1 MHKGSLSMR
10 KSFFIITAVLLVI
23 GILTYLRSSNRSIS
37 KENII
42 YITITNNCS
51 DEIYGIHYE
60 NKLYEQL
67 GVGGMVHADGT
78 LVKTGEVLTIEFTPT
93 NLNYKDDLSGF
104 TIEFFVILEDAKEI
118 SCGIP
123 MKLNVEY
130 GGYYGFSLSGNRII
144 GFKVEKED

>member
-1 MHKGSLSMR
+1 MR
-10 KSFFIITAVLLVI
+10 KGFFIITAVLLVI
-23 GILTYLRSSNRSIS
+23 GIITYLQSSTIVIS

-60 NKLYEQL
+60 NKLYERL
-67 GVGGMVHADGT
+67 GIGSIVHADGT
-78 LVKTGEVLTIEFTPT
+78 LIKMGEVLTIEFTPT
-93 NLNYKDDLSGF
+93 NLHKDDLSGF
-104 TIEFFVILEDAKEI
+104 TIEFFVILEDATEM

-130 GGYYGFSLSGNRII
+130 GGYYGFSLSGNRVS

>member
-1 MHKGSLSMR
+1 MHKGSSRMR
-10 KSFFIITAVLLVI
+10 KGFFIITAVLLVI
-23 GILTYLRSSNRSIS
+23 GIITYLQSSTIVIS

-60 NKLYEQL
+60 NKLYERL
-67 GVGGMVHADGT
+67 GIGSIVHADGT
-78 LVKTGEVLTIEFTPT
+78 LIKMGEVLTIEFTPT
-93 NLNYKDDLSGF
+93 NLHKDDLSGF
-104 TIEFFVILEDAKEI
+104 TIEFFVILEDATEM

-130 GGYYGFSLSGNRII
+130 GGYYGFSLSGNRVS

>member
-1 MHKGSLSMR
+1 MHKGSSRMR
-10 KSFFIITAVLLVI
+10 KGFFIITAVLLVI
-23 GILTYLRSSNRSIS
+23 GIITYLQSSTIAIS

-60 NKLYEQL
+60 NKLYERL
-67 GVGGMVHADGT
+67 GIGSIVHADGT
-78 LVKTGEVLTIEFTPT
+78 LIKMGEVLTIEFTPT
-93 NLNYKDDLSGF
+93 NLLKDDLLGF
-104 TIEFFVILEDAKEI
+104 TIEYFVILEDATEM

-130 GGYYGFSLSGNRII
+130 GGYYGFSLSGNRVS

>member
-1 MHKGSLSMR
+1 MHKGSSRMR
-10 KSFFIITAVLLVI
+10 KGFFIITAVLLVI
-23 GILTYLRSSNRSIS
+23 GIITYLQSSTIAIS

-60 NKLYEQL
+60 NKLYERL
-67 GVGGMVHADGT
+67 GIGSIVHADGT
-78 LVKTGEVLTIEFTPT
+78 LIKMGEVLTIEFTPT
-93 NLNYKDDLSGF
+93 NLHKDDLSGF
-104 TIEFFVILEDAKEI
+104 TIEFFVILEDATEM

-130 GGYYGFSLSGNRII
+130 GGYYGFSLSGNRVS

>member
-1 MHKGSLSMR
+1 MR
-10 KSFFIITAVLLVI
+10 KGFFIITAVLLVI
-23 GILTYLRSSNRSIS
+23 GIITYLQSSTIVIS

-60 NKLYEQL
+60 NKLYERL
-67 GVGGMVHADGT
+67 GIGSMVHADGT
-78 LVKTGEVLTIEFTPT
+78 LIKMGEVLTIEFTPT
-93 NLNYKDDLSGF
+93 NLHKDDLSGF
-104 TIEFFVILEDAKEI
+104 TIEFFVILEDATEM

-130 GGYYGFSLSGNRII
+130 GGYYGFSLSGNRVS

>member
-1 MHKGSLSMR
+1 MHKGSSRMR
-10 KSFFIITAVLLVI
+10 KGFFIITAVLLVI
-23 GILTYLRSSNRSIS
+23 GIITYLQSSTIVIS

-60 NKLYEQL
+60 NKLYERL
-67 GVGGMVHADGT
+67 GIGSMVHADGT
-78 LVKTGEVLTIEFTPT
+78 LIKMGEVLTIEFTPT
-93 NLNYKDDLSGF
+93 NLHKDDLSGF
-104 TIEFFVILEDAKEI
+104 TIEFFVILEDATEM

-130 GGYYGFSLSGNRII
+130 GGYYGFSLSGNRVS

>member
-1 MHKGSLSMR
+1 MR
-10 KSFFIITAVLLVI
+10 KGFFIITAVLLVI
-23 GILTYLRSSNRSIS
+23 GIITYLQSSTIAIS

-60 NKLYEQL
+60 NKLYERL
-67 GVGGMVHADGT
+67 GIGSIVHADGT
-78 LVKTGEVLTIEFTPT
+78 LIKMGEVLTIEFTPT
-93 NLNYKDDLSGF
+93 NLHKDDLSGF
-104 TIEFFVILEDAKEI
+104 TIEFFVILEDATEM

-130 GGYYGFSLSGNRII
+130 GGYYGFSLSGNRVS